1 MKHEH
6 NHNSIMAQIEV
17 KYKKELHEL
26 QEQLASTNDKNQ
38 SVLNKLEKEKKQ
50 LNEKLEVSSKSLIT
64 EQGGLEKKLERIMDE
79 RDRLTKDNDTIKFE
93 RDKKIDELK
102 K

>member
-1 MKHEH
+1 M
-6 NHNSIMAQIEV
+6 
-17 KYKKELHEL
+17 
-26 QEQLASTNDKNQ
+26 ASTNDKNQ

>member
-1 MKHEH
+1 M
-6 NHNSIMAQIEV
+6 
-17 KYKKELHEL
+17 HEL